1 MKLTEARRE
10 ALEEIQKQGG
20 ETTIEKFGAARY
32 PQLSPNRQVMMG
44 HSMLWNLLHRGLV
57 SGQGRGYITRFELTE
72 KAREALKS

>member
-1 MKLTEARRE
+1 MRLTHARRE

-20 ETTIEKFGAARY
+20 KTTIEKFGAARY
-32 PQLSPNRQVMMG
+32 PQLSPNRQVKEA

-57 SGQGRGYITRFELTE
+57 SGQGRGYIDTFELTE